1 MNKAIVI
8 LALTSV
14 ALAGASASL
23 YRELHAEREHVQ
35 VLEHEVQSL
44 RTQPQAAHVTATPF
58 SSVPAPSSKQAT
70 VSKPELVRQ
79 TPDRLAQLASLATPT
94 PTPPEHAKLRER
106 FSRQQQALMND
117 PEYRT
122 ALRKQ
127 QRLTLARQYPDLM
140 EDLEISQDQADQLLD
155 LLTDQ
160 QIEAMQE
167 ANRVDPEALQSDPNA
182 MAQYRQKM
190 MERSRAHQA
199 AIAQALGQGGM
210 QRWQDYQSTMGSRFR
225 TRQLSQALETAGIPL
240 REDQQRSVRRALAQ
254 HEKQMQQEA
263 QDFAARLP
271 SREEMSAADRLK
283 LQEDQ
288 LERMQSYYE
297 RARDSVA
304 GILSAEQLEQYKSIH
319 DQELAMSRAALRVQ
333 RAQLEANG
341 GENELSASGFRP
353 VPGAMMGTAVPVMV
367 SDE

>member
-1 MNKAIVI
+1 
-8 LALTSV
+8 
-14 ALAGASASL
+14 
-23 YRELHAEREHVQ
+23 
-35 VLEHEVQSL
+35 
-44 RTQPQAAHVTATPF
+44 
-58 SSVPAPSSKQAT
+58 
-70 VSKPELVRQ
+70 
-79 TPDRLAQLASLATPT
+79 
-94 PTPPEHAKLRER
+94 LRER

-122 ALRKQ
+122 ALHKQ

-155 LLTDQ
+155 LLTNQ

-167 ANRVDPEALQSDPNA
+167 ANRIDPEALRSDPHA
-182 MAQYRQKM
+182 MEQYQQKIV
-190 MERSRAHQA
+190 ERSREHQA
-199 AIAQALGQGGM
+199 AIAQTLGQDGM

-271 SREEMSAADRLK
+271 SPNEMSAADRLK
-283 LQEDQ
+283 RQEDQ

-319 DQELAMSRAALRVQ
+319 DQELAMSRAALRVR

-341 GENELSASGFRP
+341 GENEFSASGFGP
-353 VPGAMMGTAVPVMV
+353 VPGAIMGTAMPMMV

>member
-79 TPDRLAQLASLATPT
+79 APDRVARLASLVTPSHA
-94 PTPPEHAKLRER
+94 PAPPDHAKLRER

-122 ALRKQ
+122 ALHKQ

-155 LLTDQ
+155 LLTNQ

-167 ANRVDPEALQSDPNA
+167 ANRIDPEHCDRIRMRWSST
-182 MAQYRQKM
+182 
-190 MERSRAHQA
+190 SR
-199 AIAQALGQGGM
+199 
-210 QRWQDYQSTMGSRFR
+210 
-225 TRQLSQALETAGIPL
+225 
-240 REDQQRSVRRALAQ
+240 
-254 HEKQMQQEA
+254 K
-263 QDFAARLP
+263 
-271 SREEMSAADRLK
+271 
-283 LQEDQ
+283 
-288 LERMQSYYE
+288 
-297 RARDSVA
+297 
-304 GILSAEQLEQYKSIH
+304 
-319 DQELAMSRAALRVQ
+319 
-333 RAQLEANG
+333 
-341 GENELSASGFRP
+341 
-353 VPGAMMGTAVPVMV
+353 
-367 SDE
+367 